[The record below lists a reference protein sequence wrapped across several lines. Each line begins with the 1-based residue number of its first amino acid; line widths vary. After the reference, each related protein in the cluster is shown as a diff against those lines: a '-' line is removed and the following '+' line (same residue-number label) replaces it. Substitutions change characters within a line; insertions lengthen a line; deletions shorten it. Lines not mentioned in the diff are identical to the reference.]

1 MVSFIYQS
9 QDDLLTGQEALIDL
23 AFHLLDYCEAPINQ
37 KPIYYECLTLIM
49 DRGEFSL
56 NYMGFDQARADL
68 FLQKAE
74 RTAFKNESSKM
85 LKSINKKLKVCLN
98 YQNLLYRTLEKVLHK
113 LNQKKLEDKER
124 EFVESFCAIAYFRI
138 PEFRGKLLES
148 LIDANKGIEI
158 DEWRG
163 TEWRLDSEIR
173 NSNRNRELLSLF
185 DWEKDFYR
193 LIKVNQKYFYL
204 LNFGMI

>member
-124 EFVESFCAIAYFRI
+124 EFVESFCAIARQSFDSGTTTTSRSARLAFFI
-138 PEFRGKLLES
+138 PVSIFDTGSIDLL
-148 LIDANKGIEI
+148 
-158 DEWRG
+158 
-163 TEWRLDSEIR
+163 
-173 NSNRNRELLSLF
+173 
-185 DWEKDFYR
+185 
-193 LIKVNQKYFYL
+193 
-204 LNFGMI
+204 